1 MIQKFKTKLIVLA
14 MGLGLLIP
22 VTIPAVA
29 LAQVPADPDIQN
41 QVCTGADQLQVG
53 ETNVQCANLEG
64 DQSGFND
71 LLAKIINIMSV
82 IVGVVAVI
90 MIIVGGFRY
99 ITSGGTPEKVTGAK
113 NTILYGL
120 IGLIIVALAQVIVR
134 FVLKQVTS
142 TT

>member
-53 ETNVQCANLEG
+53 ATNVQCKNLEG
-64 DQSGFND
+64 DQSGFNK
-71 LLAKIINIMSV
+71 LLAKIINIISV
-82 IVGVVAVI
+82 IVGIVAVI